1 VIPASL
7 SDSQL
12 KKLMKETAISLS
24 WRNPRS
30 KASLVRLA
38 KSKGDKKGGAK
49 KGGVTLDEDIV
60 ATLRDASESE
70 RLSMVHC
77 REAKAKE
84 KGAADSSDAGA
95 GGGATLLVS
104 KATGKA
110 FTKFLDICMAGKT
123 SSSLTSYTKY
133 VCALIKDILVNLNFL
148 FCNFLDR
155 IQSQ

>member
-1 VIPASL
+1 VVPASL

-77 REAKAKE
+77 REAKGKE
-84 KGAADSSDAGA
+84 KGAADASAAGA
-95 GGGATLLVS
+95 GGGGSGTLLVS

-110 FTKFLDICMAGKT
+110 FTKFLDICMAGKMGT
-123 SSSLTSYTKY
+123 SLTSYTKY
-133 VCALIKDILVNLNFL
+133 VCLLLKDLVNLNFL
-148 FCNFLDR
+148 FFFFFFFVNF
-155 IQSQ
+155 